1 MNAKNVIFHLSVII
15 MTSLYGFQETTVR
28 DIREALDEYISK
40 HMQERMSDIRYI
52 ESFGIQKWGDENH
65 IKLSMM
71 VSNSFNVVFDNFSLC
86 ATNQA
91 ERYLLLSTGW
101 PLGG

>member
-28 DIREALDEYISK
+28 DVREALDEYISK

-52 ESFGIQKWGDENH
+52 ESFGIHYSWDY
-65 IKLSMM
+65 I
-71 VSNSFNVVFDNFSLC
+71 VSTYEELFL
-86 ATNQA
+86 Q
-91 ERYLLLSTGW
+91 
-101 PLGG
+101 